1 MLSAN
6 AYRLSSQQ
14 LESLGKLGG
23 NHALWVVGGTV
34 VRTPNTDWD
43 CVQMLSKGAKLVGV
57 FNQGM
62 PRRELAEAIMA
73 ADE

>member
-6 AYRLSSQQ
+6 AYRLASQR
-14 LESLGKLGG
+14 LEYLAKLGG
-23 NHALWVVGGTV
+23 NHALRIVGGPV
-34 VRTPNTDWD
+34 ARTPNTDWD